1 MEVSSGAN
9 ASRMEP
15 MRRGLKNLAMAVAT
29 VAAKLLWLIPF
40 SLRKGLVSGLL
51 LTEARIGAPRE
62 CLGRLFRLWDDLD
75 LIVNERATAYGNGLN
90 PKHRLTGYHDFFA
103 ERIPDGGR
111 VLDVGCGIGAVART
125 IATRLPEA
133 HVTAIDSDPRML
145 EKARALDNPS
155 NLVFVEGDAA
165 RDLPAEHWDVVVL
178 SNVLEHMDG
187 RVAFLQGLLSRN
199 TPQCVLI
206 RVPLFERHW
215 HNPLRKELGLGFFSD
230 PTHRIEHTLA
240 EFEGEMA
247 EAGLEIVECRTLW
260 GEIWAR
266 CELATI

>member
-1 MEVSSGAN
+1 
-9 ASRMEP
+9 
-15 MRRGLKNLAMAVAT
+15 MRRKLKSLAVAS
-29 VAAKLLWLIPF
+29 AAVLAALLSLFPF
-40 SLRKGLVSGLL
+40 GVRRALLSGLL
-51 LTEARIGAPRE
+51 LTESRIGPPSDS
-62 CLGRLFRLWDDLD
+62 LKRLFRVWNNLD
-75 LIVNERATAYGNGLN
+75 LIINERATAYGDGEN
-90 PKHRLTGYHDFFA
+90 PKHRLTGYHDFFVGH
-103 ERIPDGGR
+103 IPDASR
-111 VLDVGCGIGAVART
+111 VLDVGCGIGAVARS
-125 IATRLPEA
+125 IATSLLDA
-133 HVTAIDSDPRML
+133 HVTAIDFDPRML
-145 EKARALDNPS
+145 EQARALDNPS

-199 TPQCVLI
+199 TPQCILI

-215 HNPLRKELGLGFFSD
+215 HNPLRKELGVGFFSD

-240 EFEGEMA
+240 EFEGEMT

-266 CELATI
+266 CELATN